1 MRSSLPA
8 TCTETHI
15 SRSQWV
21 SLIKRCLPHSSVL
34 QGLGAWTLLGPIRAQ
49 GGCLAGLYLPLLNL
63 LGGNPG
69 RIQVHPTLPA
79 TGGHQSATVPR
90 VCLLPVCVKSPTH
103 TLWLPSP
110 VLSVKAPTAKQ
121 SQSSRSVRFLI
132 TACCFLRATL
142 LVPSSLDTHE

>member
-1 MRSSLPA
+1 MTYELETTACSNSNNNNSPEHLNLLAAGVRSSLPA

-21 SLIKRCLPHSSVL
+21 SLIKRRLPHSSVL

-49 GGCLAGLYLPLLNL
+49 GECLAGLYLPLPNP

-79 TGGHQSATVPR
+79 TSGHQSATVPR
-90 VCLLPVCVKSPTH
+90 VCLLPACVQSPTH
-103 TLWLPSP
+103 THTLAA
-110 VLSVKAPTAKQ
+110 V
-121 SQSSRSVRFLI
+121 
-132 TACCFLRATL
+132 ACA
-142 LVPSSLDTHE
+142 VS